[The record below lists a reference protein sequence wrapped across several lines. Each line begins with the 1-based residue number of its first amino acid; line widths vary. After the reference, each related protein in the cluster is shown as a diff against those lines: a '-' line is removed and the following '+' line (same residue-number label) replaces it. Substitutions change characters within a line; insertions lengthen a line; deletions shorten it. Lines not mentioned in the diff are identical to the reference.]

1 MHSIAT
7 PKYNFSFT
15 AASLRP
21 ELARIVA
28 DHFLTS
34 GDWETTRR
42 RVLATNALQCRS
54 AASSTRL
61 EGELRKRLQTLT
73 TPELL
78 ILARSTEDDRAAIAW
93 LAAMKHS
100 QMLYD
105 FAAEVLRDKLLAHD
119 PVLRPSD
126 YESFVESKSATQPGL
141 TDLAPTSKSKIRQV
155 LLRMLTEAGILSE
168 GEGMGVIQRP
178 VLSPDMFRIIAEDS
192 PRWLAGFLVPDAEI
206 PSHIPA

>member
-1 MHSIAT
+1 
-7 PKYNFSFT
+7 
-15 AASLRP
+15 
-21 ELARIVA
+21 
-28 DHFLTS
+28 
-34 GDWETTRR
+34 
-42 RVLATNALQCRS
+42 
-54 AASSTRL
+54 
-61 EGELRKRLQTLT
+61 
-73 TPELL
+73 
-78 ILARSTEDDRAAIAW
+78 
-93 LAAMKHS
+93 MKHS

-155 LLRMLTEAGILSE
+155 LLRMLTEAGILRE